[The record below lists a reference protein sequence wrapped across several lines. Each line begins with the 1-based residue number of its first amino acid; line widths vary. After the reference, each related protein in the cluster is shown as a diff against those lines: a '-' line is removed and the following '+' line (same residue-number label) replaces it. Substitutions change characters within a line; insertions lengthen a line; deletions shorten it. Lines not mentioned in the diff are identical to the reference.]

1 MLPYRRCRPPLESK
15 VLSLHK
21 TQGGSDAAKL
31 APVLA
36 AANQLT
42 AFTSGGASFTL
53 YVSPLLPDEVA
64 P

>member
-1 MLPYRRCRPPLESK
+1 M
-15 VLSLHK
+15 VLS
-21 TQGGSDAAKL
+21 GCSAA

-42 AFTSGGASFTL
+42 AFTSGCVSFTL

>member
-1 MLPYRRCRPPLESK
+1 
-15 VLSLHK
+15 
-21 TQGGSDAAKL
+21 
-31 APVLA
+31 VLA

-53 YVSPLLPDEVA
+53 YVSPLLPDELA